1 MRLQPRK
8 RDSTDPFLGE
18 DVKASDGGRGS
29 EKEPKKASPEKGK
42 YHVISLIC
50 GS

>member
-1 MRLQPRK
+1 MRLRPRK

-18 DVKASDGGRGS
+18 EVKALDEGKGS
-29 EKEPKKASPEKGK
+29 EKEPKKVSPEKGK
-42 YHVISLIC
+42 YHMISLIC